1 MNRTSRSTAL
11 TATSIG
17 MAMLLA
23 ACGATGSDSAA
34 SAPRS
39 AATTLDSAGQVQ
51 SPQTSSATSTQA
63 PTSTTPQAAPSDA
76 QPTTSAPASAGDGQ
90 QNPSTTSDKPV
101 PRCTVDQLKLSVGT
115 GNADMQGAH
124 RPLRFTNISTTVCK
138 LTGAPGV
145 SYVAGDDGHQVGKPA
160 RRHIGHQPVVLI
172 PNATASAGLFLSSA
186 PRKSDCQ
193 LVDVRGLRVYP
204 PDSYRAAF
212 LPLPEVTCKPPQSRT
227 FLEVG
232 PILPGPNNTGV

>member
-76 QPTTSAPASAGDGQ
+76 QPTTSAPASGDGQ